1 MGWSVYKIFGNGE
14 RVKIMIHK
22 PEILAPAG
30 SLESVYAAVRCGAD
44 AVYLGGKEFS
54 ARGNATNFTEDE
66 LKEAVSYCHLNGVS
80 VHQAINTIA
89 FDKNFSDVL
98 KVAVRSAEIGV
109 DAFIIQDLGV
119 FSLIKNALPSMP
131 LHASTQMTIHSVDGA
146 KKAMDMGFSRVVL
159 SRELS
164 LKTIEEICKLS
175 VEVEVFIHGALCMS
189 VSGQCFMSA
198 MIGGRSANR
207 GLCAQSCRLPFS
219 ADKSDYYALSLK
231 DLSYI
236 PEIHSLVNAGV
247 KSFKI
252 EGRMKRPE
260 YVASAVNAVK
270 NALSGER
277 YDMSVLKA
285 VFSRGGFTDGYLK
298 ETLGRNMFGIREKE
312 DVVSAKDYFPE
323 IRELYRRDTGR
334 REISFSLKA
343 RENEE
348 MKLTAFCDKKEVTVS
363 GDVPKKAE
371 NKPSDEKFFKE
382 KLSKLGGT
390 PFIPDEINC
399 DIEDNI
405 FVPASAVNDIRRKA
419 VEEISLLLTENK
431 KHIINKDVLK
441 NGERYIPEKPPYI
454 RVSVKKAKQTE
465 GISDKVKEIIL
476 PLSEYEKVDAS
487 DKILLALPRFIT
499 NEESVRE
506 TLLKAKEK
514 GFSHI
519 YCNNIAHL
527 ETAKNLGFICHAGFG
542 MNVANSYSL
551 DMIKDMGAMDT
562 ELSFEMKL
570 SQISSLSGDI
580 KRGII
585 AYGRLPLMLT
595 RNCPIKSQVGCKNC
609 KKILTDRKG
618 ENFPV
623 YCYGDYAEILNCN
636 ILYLGDKK
644 DEIKAVDFMTML
656 FYDESAEEI
665 NKAVDDFFS
674 EKNPPRDFTRGLYM
688 RGVL

>member
-1 MGWSVYKIFGNGE
+1 MGWSVYKIFRNGE

-89 FDKNFSDVL
+89 FDKNFETLL
-98 KVAVRSAEIGV
+98 KVAVHSAEIGV

-119 FSLIKNALPSMP
+119 FSLIKNALPDMP

-146 KKAMDMGFSRVVL
+146 KKAMEMGFSRVVL

-164 LKTIEEICKLS
+164 LSDIEEICKLP

-236 PEIHSLVNAGV
+236 PEIHSLVDAGV

-270 NALSGER
+270 NALSGEK

-285 VFSRGGFTDGYLK
+285 VFSRGGFTNGYLK
-298 ETLGRNMFGIREKE
+298 TELGKNMFGIREKE
-312 DVVSAKDYFPE
+312 DVISAKDYFPE
-323 IRELYRRDTGR
+323 IRELYRRDIGR
-334 REISFSLKA
+334 REVSFRLFA
-343 RENEE
+343 HENEE
-348 MKLTAFCDKKEVTVS
+348 MKLSAFCDGKETEVS
-363 GDVPKKAE
+363 GVAPKTAE
-371 NKPSDEKFFKE
+371 SKPSDENFFKE
-382 KLSKLGGT
+382 KLSKLGNT
-390 PFIPDEINC
+390 PFILKEIKC
-399 DIEDNI
+399 DIGENI

-419 VEEISLLLTENK
+419 VEEISVLLTENK
-431 KHIINKDVLK
+431 KHRVNKDVLK
-441 NGERYIPEKPPYI
+441 KGGRYIPENPPYI
-454 RVSVKKAKQTE
+454 RISVKKAEQIKGLSE
-465 GISDKVKEIIL
+465 NVKEIIL
-476 PLSEYEKVDAS
+476 PLSEYEKVNAF
-487 DKILLALPRFIT
+487 DKILLAPPRFIT
-499 NEESVRE
+499 DENKIRD
-506 TLLKAKEK
+506 TLIKAKEK
-514 GFSHI
+514 GFSHV

-527 ETAKNLGFICHAGFG
+527 ETAKSSGFICHAGFG
-542 MNVANSYSL
+542 MNIANSYSL
-551 DMIKDMGAMDT
+551 DMIKNMGAIDT

-585 AYGRLPLMLT
+585 ASGRLPLMLT

-609 KKILTDRKG
+609 RRILIDRKG
-618 ENFPV
+618 AKFPV
-623 YCYGDYAEILNCN
+623 YCYNDYAEILNCN
-636 ILYLGDKK
+636 TLYLGDKK
-644 DEIKAVDFMTML
+644 DEIRGVDFMTML
-656 FYDESAEEI
+656 FYDETPDEI
-665 NKAVDDFFS
+665 NKAIDNFIN
-674 EKNPPRDFTRGLYM
+674 EKNPPADFTRGLYM
-688 RGVL
+688 RGVE